1 MAKNA
6 LIKINYTKLFINNEF
21 VDSLSKKT
29 FPVINP
35 VDGEAIA
42 NVAEAQKEDVDL
54 AVAAAKK
61 AFARK
66 SPWRNL
72 DASDRGK
79 LLNKA
84 SRLYYETHQKIY
96 VTDLKF
102 LKIDLL
108 DRDTKELAEL
118 ETLNSGKPLAAV
130 IGELEVYTK
139 ILRYYGGYCDK
150 IHGNTIPIDGN
161 GFCLTRKEPVGVV
174 AQIIPWNYPIGMAI
188 WKLGPA
194 LCSGCTLI
202 LKPAEQTPLTA
213 LALAAL
219 TKEAGFPDGVVN
231 VLPGYGPITGEALCL
246 HNDVRKVAFTGSTDI
261 GHKILEY
268 SAKSNLKR
276 VSLELGG
283 KSPLVIFDDADI
295 DEAVEIAHNAIFEN
309 HGQNCCAGSR
319 TFVQAAIYDEFV
331 KKAVE
336 KAKARKVGDPF
347 EAGVLQGP
355 QIDQPSVDKI
365 LRIVEESKQQ
375 GARLETGG
383 ARIGDKGFFVQP
395 TVFSGVSDKMSCAV
409 NEFDTIEEVIER
421 ANNTAYGLAGG
432 VITKNINNALVFAN
446 AVEAGSVWINCYDY
460 ITAQT
465 PFGGVKK
472 SGFGKDLGADS
483 LDDYLETKTI
493 NIMLPVKN

>member
-79 LLNKA
+79 LLNKFA
-84 SRLYYETHQKIY
+84 
-96 VTDLKF
+96 
-102 LKIDLL
+102 DLL

-409 NEFDTIEEVIER
+409 NEIFGPVQTILKFDTIEEVIER